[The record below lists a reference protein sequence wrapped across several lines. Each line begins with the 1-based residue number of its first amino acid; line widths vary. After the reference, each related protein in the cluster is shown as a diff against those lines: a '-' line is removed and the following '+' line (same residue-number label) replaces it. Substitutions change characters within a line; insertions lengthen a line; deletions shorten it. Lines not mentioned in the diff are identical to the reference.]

1 MWNKK
6 KYDKLVNIT
15 TTTKTDSPDIE
26 NKVVLTSGER
36 EGGRGNTGG
45 EGSKRYKLL
54 CIR

>member
-1 MWNKK
+1 MWNKTN
-6 KYDKLVNIT
+6 YDKLVNIT

-45 EGSKRYKLL
+45 
-54 CIR
+54 